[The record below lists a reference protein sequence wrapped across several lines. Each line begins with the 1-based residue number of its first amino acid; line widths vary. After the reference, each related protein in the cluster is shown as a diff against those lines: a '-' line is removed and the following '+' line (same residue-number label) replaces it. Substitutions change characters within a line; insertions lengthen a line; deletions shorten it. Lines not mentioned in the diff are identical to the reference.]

1 MGLKQIN
8 NWIKRKQIYTSP
20 LRILFLYYLHF
31 RFHNSFRQES
41 WYYLH
46 VSVCSASVFMPQ
58 ACWNPVTCCLPRPF
72 RSLLHPSPSIRP
84 LSPSLYLSVLSLCRC
99 GRTDCCSVTSTALAF
114 QQRRIRWK
122 FHIPLSLSLSG
133 MWHIQFLYTWHWWYS
148 FSLFFSISPSHS
160 VCLSVSQPCLTFP
173 ALIGRGKFYRVWRL
187 VWRVRTYRYTSTFI
201 FAFFSIKSIFKTSQ
215 NDLRSKI
222 VCKHNILENVLY

>member
-1 MGLKQIN
+1 MFCQCVHAP
-8 NWIKRKQIYTSP
+8 RSAE
-20 LRILFLYYLHF
+20 ILSHAVFLVL
-31 RFHNSFRQES
+31 SEV
-41 WYYLH
+41 W
-46 VSVCSASVFMPQ
+46 C
-58 ACWNPVTCCLPRPF
+58 
-72 RSLLHPSPSIRP
+72 IRP

-122 FHIPLSLSLSG
+122 FHISLSLSG

-173 ALIGRGKFYRVWRL
+173 ALIGRGKFYRVWQL
-187 VWRVRTYRYTSTFI
+187 VWRVRTYRYTSIFI
-201 FAFFSIKSIFKTSQ
+201 FAFFFSIKSIYLKQAKTWEAK
-215 NDLRSKI
+215 L
-222 VCKHNILENVLY
+222 CANIRFDFREYLVLTLFF